1 MALRD
6 TKRERQ
12 EKPTEER
19 VRVWGR
25 AAWVGERGRAEDLVG
40 ETVSWQKNRGSKQSP
55 NRNKLRRSGFA
66 REYQHLLGHIRLQ
79 PQIIVPGLPVA
90 PRYNEAHCEEFLL

>member
-1 MALRD
+1 MKIALRD

-12 EKPTEER
+12 EKSTEER

-25 AAWVGERGRAEDLVG
+25 AAVFGAGDGWREKQTGRAEDLVVG

-55 NRNKLRRSGFA
+55 NRNKLRRSRFA
-66 REYQHLLGHIRLQ
+66 REYQQHHLGHIST
-79 PQIIVPGLPVA
+79 A
-90 PRYNEAHCEEFLL
+90 